1 MILTT
6 FIIALGYVGVILAVF
21 LETGFFLGF
30 FLPGDSLL
38 FTAGILAAGGYFNI
52 VWLIVGVLVAAIA
65 GDSLNYATGRWFG
78 KRLLSKERRFI
89 KKEYIEKTNEYYAQY
104 GKKTVV
110 IARFIP
116 IVRTFAPLL
125 AGITKMDYPSF
136 ITYNIIGG
144 TVWSV
149 GFLTIAYYLGTAFP
163 AVQHYLSII
172 VVLII
177 IVSVLPVVIDYFRK
191 SKRS

>member
-116 IVRTFAPLL
+116 IV
-125 AGITKMDYPSF
+125 
-136 ITYNIIGG
+136 
-144 TVWSV
+144 
-149 GFLTIAYYLGTAFP
+149 
-163 AVQHYLSII
+163 
-172 VVLII
+172 
-177 IVSVLPVVIDYFRK
+177 
-191 SKRS
+191 